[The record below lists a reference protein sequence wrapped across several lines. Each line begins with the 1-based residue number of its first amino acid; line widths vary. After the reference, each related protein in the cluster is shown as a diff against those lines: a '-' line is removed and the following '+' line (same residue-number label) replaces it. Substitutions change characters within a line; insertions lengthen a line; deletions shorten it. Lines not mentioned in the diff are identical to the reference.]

1 MFLSLSPWR
10 EDEVAL
16 LGVLGSAIGKGKISG
31 GSYLC
36 GRSLTGSAFPSVPA
50 PPHRQELP
58 GGHVSSEHP
67 CLCAGL
73 PA

>member
-36 GRSLTGSAFPSVPA
+36 GRSLTGSAFPSVP
-50 PPHRQELP
+50 PPP
-58 GGHVSSEHP
+58 P
-67 CLCAGL
+67 AGTTRR
-73 PA
+73 ACFF

>member
-36 GRSLTGSAFPSVPA
+36 GRSLTGSAFPSVP
-50 PPHRQELP
+50 PPTGRNYQEGMFLLSTP
-58 GGHVSSEHP
+58 VCVRD
-67 CLCAGL
+67 CLRD
-73 PA
+73 